1 MKQKNLILLVVAV
14 GCGLVAAF
22 LTSQM
27 NAKATVE
34 TVEVVVAASD
44 IPVGVGIGK
53 EDLPKYLKKK
63 TLPKDAVPADIVENP
78 EELVDRR
85 LIRPIRT
92 DETISRKDLMKG
104 GIQIPRGKHLL
115 TLQLDTARAAAGLA
129 QPGSRVDVLAFV
141 SISNKLTALPILV
154 DMLVL
159 AVNGQTT
166 IDPNEQSKGV
176 NTVSFA
182 ADRKQGLVLELAKGR
197 GCQMS
202 LLLRHPEEKN
212 TENDRQYNIDEII
225 TLLQD
230 DKNPAT
236 IANAGTSSS
245 DGNGRRNTEDPAPA
259 LKEAP
264 KVEPAPA
271 PVTKAET
278 VKVPYALVD
287 IKGGTELTADL
298 IGDETV
304 FGTRDLPKD
313 VAGDAIT
320 DLSTVT
326 GKVLRSG
333 LGKGQWVTP
342 GLVGLA
348 TPKPGPTGEFE
359 LPGKLPGA
367 EPAPKAVAPAGPR
380 RATRDVTVHTGT
392 GSKTYRYEEWA
403 PDRWR
408 LVGEV
413 RNRTDADSP
422 GGPAAPQPTP
432 TPAPAPAPEQRV
444 D

>member
-53 EDLPKYLKKK
+53 DDLPKYLKKK

-115 TLQLDTARAAAGLA
+115 TLSLDTARAAAGLA

-176 NTVSFA
+176 STVSFA

-202 LLLRHPEEKN
+202 LLLRHPEERD
-212 TENDRQYNIDEII
+212 TENDKNYNIDEII

-230 DKNPAT
+230 DKNPAA
-236 IANAGTSSS
+236 IANAGSS
-245 DGNGRRNTEDPAPA
+245 GERRNNEDPAPVTKA
-259 LKEAP
+259 ETPKAEAP
-264 KVEPAPA
+264 VAPA

-413 RNRTDADSP
+413 RGRTDENNPMA
-422 GGPAAPQPTP
+422 PAAPTP
-432 TPAPAPAPEQRV
+432 TPNPLPAPAPEQRV